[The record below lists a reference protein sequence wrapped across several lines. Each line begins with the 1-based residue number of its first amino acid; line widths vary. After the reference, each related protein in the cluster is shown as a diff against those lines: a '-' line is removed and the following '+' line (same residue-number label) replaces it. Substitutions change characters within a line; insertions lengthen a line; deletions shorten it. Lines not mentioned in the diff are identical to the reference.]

1 MQYEVITTYPVL
13 RRKKKSPLNDFG
25 WQQLHP
31 ARGRPDGSLLF
42 DKVVL
47 PRSVSILDSTGD
59 LFDREC
65 RARTVYGSGAGN
77 ITRPVLKIELPV
89 YKTPPGHFRTP
100 EGRFSTVLTPGKL
113 RVFQSIKAIRNVEP
127 SHTIH
132 IVSWVVVWSAT
143 PGPLGQRKPNS
154 HPISFHYTLPYRRP
168 VTSRFRVECFE
179 YVTVGFSGSAI
190 HSLRSAVL
198 WNLWVG

>member
-77 ITRPVLKIELPV
+77 ITRPVLKIKL

-113 RVFQSIKAIRNVEP
+113 RVFQSIKAIRKVERGTFAYDPHCVMGCCVVCNSRTTRAKETQFP
-127 SHTIH
+127 SNIH
-132 IVSWVVVWSAT
+132 
-143 PGPLGQRKPNS
+143 PLYSSLPQAGDKP
-154 HPISFHYTLPYRRP
+154 FQG
-168 VTSRFRVECFE
+168 RVF
-179 YVTVGFSGSAI
+179 
-190 HSLRSAVL
+190 
-198 WNLWVG
+198 